1 MRAASAYRMLVA
13 LPRNRIPRHSRV
25 AALRVADL
33 EIDALHPRIR
43 QGSREIALSPSEHIL
58 LYTLAARRGA
68 VLSYRELANALG
80 WTAQSSYNN
89 ALARHISTLR
99 GKLEDDAQRPR
110 YIATVPGVG
119 FRFVAAA
126 QTSDEAPAM

>member
-1 MRAASAYRMLVA
+1 MLVA

-43 QGSREIALSPSEHIL
+43 QGSREITLSPSEHIL

-68 VLSYRELANALG
+68 VLSYGELAHALG
-80 WTAQSSYNN
+80 WTRPSLFNN

-110 YIATVPGVG
+110 YIATVPRIG
-119 FRFVAAA
+119 FRFVAEA
-126 QTSDEAPAM
+126 QASDVDPVV